1 MADISKIA
9 IYSQDSNGNSFS
21 NSYRDI
27 NPEITVNDMRA
38 FVTAVGALVN
48 GDLVK
53 FVRTDSTTYYPVAEP
68 AGE

>member
-1 MADISKIA
+1 MADTSKIA
-9 IYSQDSNGNSFS
+9 IYHQDSNGNTFS

-38 FVTAVGALVN
+38 FVAGVSALVT
-48 GDLVK
+48 GDMVK
-53 FVRTDSTTYYPVAEP
+53 FIRTDSTTYYPVAEP